1 MRSIIF
7 TLLSILLISITG
19 CSKLDENP
27 EVPIEQS
34 RSLKANIT
42 QSNDPNLDPN
52 WDWNNSA
59 LNTVKVYYTTQAG
72 STINEHNMLVPWK
85 TQGNPMNQINPDIKT
100 EDGWILV
107 YKDFGTPTRG
117 VYMPYFAVYNK
128 YRGIL
133 RVFVM
138 NSQSIGTSYFLGS
151 LKFRNSTYTNA
162 SLSFFSNENYLDSFD
177 KTENQEVMATAN
189 QFGSWMNFDFN
200 LMNYDPN
207 VQANQ
212 ILDLN
217 IKSVL
222 TSQIKLAST
231 EFSAVPQYLS
241 QITPSYE
248 NGVGKVLADGSKVV
262 KGAEGLTSALLDSK
276 NLIEKLKKSQDQ
288 KDKSF
293 LNKALGYGEIIPVVG
308 KYLGIIK
315 GFFGGGGSS
324 ATSSF
329 DPIVKIE
336 GTLKLDGSV
345 VTSIPLHTISLSM
358 KKEGN
363 ITPSYYHPV
372 RNIKFGIFSLKN
384 KIPVTGTIDNYTEY
398 HSGPYGTDPY
408 TWAEGAFAVNG
419 NTLKTNN
426 LQINPEI
433 GLTLKSI
440 RIKASSSPGA
450 NQDNYGY
457 FVPLTDNY
465 QFTSSTGEGF
475 MSANTGDFRI
485 GLELIFKR
493 NDDPDP
499 SKDLI
504 FMKDF
509 ETMTDIYVD
518 YIYYN

>member
-1 MRSIIF
+1 MKRIVFS
-7 TLLSILLISITG
+7 LLSLVIICITG
-19 CSKLDENP
+19 CSKLEEKP
-27 EVPIEQS
+27 EITLEPS

-42 QSNDPNLDPN
+42 QPNDPNLDPN
-52 WDWNNSA
+52 WDWNNNA

-72 STINEHNMLVPWK
+72 STINEHNILVPWK

-100 EDGWILV
+100 EDGWILA

-117 VYMPYFAVYNK
+117 VYMPYFALYNK

-151 LKFRNSTYTNA
+151 LKFRNSAYTNA
-162 SLSFFSNENYLDSFD
+162 SLSFFSDANYLDSYD
-177 KTENQEVMATAN
+177 KTENQEVMAVAN
-189 QFGSWMNFDFN
+189 QFGSWINFDFN

-207 VQANQ
+207 VQVNQ

-262 KGAEGLTSALLDSK
+262 KGAEGLTNVLLDSK
-276 NLIEKLKKSQDQ
+276 NLVEKLKKSQDQ

-315 GFFGGGGSS
+315 GFFGGGGS
-324 ATSSF
+324 APSF

-345 VTSIPLHTISLSM
+345 VTSIPLHTISFSM
-358 KKEGN
+358 KKEGTV
-363 ITPSYYHPV
+363 TPSYYQPV
-372 RNIKFGIFSLKN
+372 RDIKFGIFSLKTH
-384 KIPVTGTIDNYTEY
+384 IPVYGTINNYTESN
-398 HSGPYGTDPY
+398 SGPSGNEQYS
-408 TWAEGAFAVNG
+408 WASGQYNVDG
-419 NTLKTNN
+419 NILRTNN
-426 LQINPEI
+426 LQINPDI

-440 RIKASSSPGA
+440 RIKPTYSPGEFEHS
-450 NQDNYGY
+450 G
-457 FVPLTDNY
+457 
-465 QFTSSTGEGF
+465 QFTTLTNNFQFDNGTREGF
-475 MSANTGDFRI
+475 MTDTGFSI
-485 GLELIFKR
+485 GLELVFKR
-493 NDDPDP
+493 NDDP
-499 SKDLI
+499 SSTKDVI
-504 FMKDF
+504 FFKDF
-509 ETMTDIYVD
+509 AAVSHVSLN
-518 YIYYN
+518 YIDN

>member
-19 CSKLDENP
+19 CSKIDENP

-42 QSNDPNLDPN
+42 QPNAPNLDPN

-162 SLSFFSNENYLDSFD
+162 SLSFFSNANYLDSYD

-262 KGAEGLTSALLDSK
+262 KGAEGLTSVLLDSK
-276 NLIEKLKKSQDQ
+276 NLLEKLKTSQSQ

-308 KYLGIIK
+308 KYLGISK
-315 GFFGGGGSS
+315 GFFGGGGS
-324 ATSSF
+324 APSF

-363 ITPSYYHPV
+363 ITPSYYQPV
-372 RNIKFGIFSLKN
+372 RDIKFGIFSLKT
-384 KIPVTGTIDNYTEY
+384 KILIGGKIDHYTGYN
-398 HSGPYGTDPY
+398 SGPFGDIEPY
-408 TWAEGAFAVNG
+408 SWSNAIFTVNG
-419 NTLKTNN
+419 DLLKTTN
-426 LQINPEI
+426 LQINPSI

-440 RIKASSSPGA
+440 RIK
-450 NQDNYGY
+450 
-457 FVPLTDNY
+457 LTNPPDRLPSDELISL
-465 QFTSSTGEGF
+465 TSNTQLTCSTNDGF
-475 MSANTGDFRI
+475 MSDRSGDL
-485 GLELIFKR
+485 GLEFIFKR
-493 NDDPDP
+493 NDDPT
-499 SKDLI
+499 STKDLI
-504 FMKDF
+504 FMKEFVAIENYEINEHNLD
-509 ETMTDIYVD
+509 
-518 YIYYN
+518 

>member
-7 TLLSILLISITG
+7 TLSSILLISITS

-27 EVPIEQS
+27 EVSIEQS

-42 QSNDPNLDPN
+42 QPDDPNLNPN

-100 EDGWILV
+100 EDGWILA

-151 LKFRNSTYTNA
+151 LKFRNSAYTNA
-162 SLSFFSNENYLDSFD
+162 SLSFFSASSSLDSYD
-177 KTENQEVMATAN
+177 KTESQEVMATAN

-276 NLIEKLKKSQDQ
+276 NLVEKLKQSQDQ

-315 GFFGGGGSS
+315 GFFGGGGS
-324 ATSSF
+324 TPSF

-345 VTSIPLHTISLSM
+345 VTSIPLHTISFSM
-358 KKEGN
+358 KKEGS
-363 ITPSYYHPV
+363 ITPSYYQPV
-372 RNIKFGIFSLKN
+372 RDIKFGIFSLKTH
-384 KIPVTGTIDNYTEY
+384 IPVYGSIDNYTESN
-398 HSGPYGTDPY
+398 SGPYGNEQY
-408 TWAEGAFAVNG
+408 SWASGEYNIDG
-419 NTLKTNN
+419 NNLRTNN
-426 LQINPEI
+426 LQINPDI

-440 RIKASSSPGA
+440 RIKETYSPGDD
-450 NQDNYGY
+450 QRPTD
-457 FVPLTDNY
+457 FTVLTNSF
-465 QFTSSTGEGF
+465 QFRNGTREGF
-475 MSANTGDFRI
+475 MVDTGFSI

-493 NDDPDP
+493 NDDPT
-499 SKDLI
+499 STKDLI
-504 FMKDF
+504 FIKDF
-509 ETMTDIYVD
+509 GAGSHVSVN
-518 YIYYN
+518 YIYN

>member
-1 MRSIIF
+1 MKSIIF
-7 TLLSILLISITG
+7 VLLSILLISITG
-19 CSKLDENP
+19 CSKIDENP
-27 EVPIEQS
+27 KVPIEQS

-42 QSNDPNLDPN
+42 QPNDPNLDAN

-85 TQGNPMNQINPDIKT
+85 TQGNPMNQVNPDIKT
-100 EDGWILV
+100 EDGWILA

-138 NSQSIGTSYFLGS
+138 NAQSIGTSYFLGS
-151 LKFRNSTYTNA
+151 LKFRNSAYTNA
-162 SLSFFSNENYLDSFD
+162 SLSFFSVANYLDSYD

-248 NGVGKVLADGSKVV
+248 NGVGKVLADGSKIV

-276 NLIEKLKKSQDQ
+276 NLIEKLKKSEDQ
-288 KDKSF
+288 KDKNF
-293 LNKALGYGEIIPVVG
+293 LSKALGYGEIIPVVG
-308 KYLGIIK
+308 KYLGIIQ
-315 GFFGGGGSS
+315 GFFGGGGS
-324 ATSSF
+324 APSF

-345 VTSIPLHTISLSM
+345 VTSIPLHTISFSM
-358 KKEGN
+358 KKEGS
-363 ITPSYYHPV
+363 ITPSYYQPV
-372 RNIKFGIFSLKN
+372 RDIKFGIFSLKTA
-384 KIPVTGTIDNYTEY
+384 IPVYGTINNYTESN
-398 HSGPYGTDPY
+398 SGPYGNEQYSWSSGIFNVD
-408 TWAEGAFAVNG
+408 G
-419 NTLKTNN
+419 NNLRINN
-426 LQINPEI
+426 LQINPDI
-433 GLTLKSI
+433 GLTLRSI
-440 RIKASSSPGA
+440 RIKETYSPGDDQRPTDFIA
-450 NQDNYGY
+450 LTNNFRFTNATREGYMVDN
-457 FVPLTDNY
+457 
-465 QFTSSTGEGF
+465 GF
-475 MSANTGDFRI
+475 SI
-485 GLELIFKR
+485 GLELVFQR
-493 NDDPDP
+493 DDSSSPN
-499 SKDLI
+499 KDLI

-509 ETMTDIYVD
+509 STTS
-518 YIYYN
+518 YIDVNYIEN